1 MFVVHR
7 IKYSSSRSKVF
18 FTGHKFFFPIKE
30 YKQSIYAN
38 MAALPLSTMAI
49 KSRRSSSSSTDRQL
63 APTKLE
69 E

>member
-1 MFVVHR
+1 MLYLRSNTQVVDLIIFLLD
-7 IKYSSSRSKVF
+7 IKDS
-18 FTGHKFFFPIKE
+18 FPIKE